1 MRQTSPSQDLEARF
15 SVFLNPIRDLT
26 KNWEVDIAKYLEEYL
41 EELAEVQI
49 TFDGGETM
57 MNFAEAAMLIQGS
70 ATVYSKKVEFL
81 WQMVLQMLDLL
92 SSRRSVEMGGPAGG
106 KDLGGGGGGKAI
118 LDASIEF
125 QSVDNIREGRN
136 INMREEDE
144 VEEEEDYRRKNFKF
158 MPATPLHLVEKEGE
172 KSQYRINLLMKNS
185 EVFGAK
191 DDFRINR
198 SYVTPMGMLCLE
210 VPAEI
215 LREAANVL
223 FVPPTVPEP
232 QKENAEAGEKLA
244 EPGSNKE
251 IPFTPMDPPAAELFP
266 PEPNVPQGPVE
277 AEADDDV
284 GVEAD
289 DGAVDL
295 DDDLGPPLQE
305 EEQPMEVEKE
315 VEEKKDKSK
324 DQENNINNNLTV
336 IDLPNGRYGL
346 RRRGGQEKEVIAKLT
361 LTDTWKPQDPHA
373 VTPAKRPIR
382 AGRLRKPLPCTCH
395 RTTPS
400 RSRPKKAK
408 SKENKENTEDDE
420 KKVEKSL
427 PSIETFVTNGIVDTS
442 SKNRKVPL
450 ELQEEAESEAA
461 KRLELSKKKRVKELL
476 KDGIAADPEEAAQKV
491 LEETQEKQRI
501 EKELDDPVDCDGAA
515 DLDFEDLPAP
525 PMFFPEPHDG
535 TRDVEGGSGNKRLNE
550 SQFDE
555 PGSDYE
561 ALVQKWVADYITTAQ
576 GQVNS
581 SELARRVNKWRE
593 NITPKLNEEEGRKTF
608 DIHSYGSQVL
618 SYFPENGRKQTVP
631 FSQIAQNH
639 DTKEVSRLFLSCLM
653 LANTYNIELSEE
665 EPGDF
670 AMDCLHLTLLSRVRH
685 HEELEEYAAPSQ
697 ASPSRRKGRTKGKS
711 ATEDD
716 LDVYPADP
724 SPICADI
731 TQKTLGDNFQIS
743 SKQSKKGKVKT
754 KR

>member
-92 SSRRSVEMGGPAGG
+92 SSRRSVEMGGPAG
-106 KDLGGGGGGKAI
+106 KDLGGGAGGKSI

-144 VEEEEDYRRKNFKF
+144 LEEDDDYRHKNFKF

-185 EVFGAK
+185 EMFGTK

-223 FVPPTVPEP
+223 FVSPTVPEP
-232 QKENAEAGEKLA
+232 QKENAEAGERLT
-244 EPGSNKE
+244 EPESDKE
-251 IPFTPMDPPAAELFP
+251 IPVTPLDPPAAELFP
-266 PEPNVPQGPVE
+266 PVPDVPLGPVE

-284 GVEAD
+284 GIDAD

-295 DDDLGPPLQE
+295 DDDLGPAIQE

-315 VEEKKDKSK
+315 GEEKKDKSK
-324 DQENNINNNLTV
+324 DQENINNNLTV

-346 RRRGGQEKEVIAKLT
+346 RRRGGQEKEVVAKLK

-408 SKENKENTEDDE
+408 NKENKENTEDAE

-476 KDGIAADPEEAAQKV
+476 KEGIAADPEEAAQKV
-491 LEETQEKQRI
+491 LEENQEKQRI
-501 EKELDDPVDCDGAA
+501 EKELDDPVDCDGVA
-515 DLDFEDLPAP
+515 DLDFDDLPAP
-525 PMFFPEPHDG
+525 PMFLPEPHDG

-581 SELARRVNKWRE
+581 SELARRVNKWRD
-593 NITPKLNEEEGRKTF
+593 NITPKLNEEEERKTF

-639 DTKEVSRLFLSCLM
+639 DSKEVSRLFLSCLM

-716 LDVYPADP
+716 LDVYPGDP

>member
-92 SSRRSVEMGGPAGG
+92 SSRRGVEMGGPAGG

-144 VEEEEDYRRKNFKF
+144 LEEDDDYRHKHFKF

-185 EVFGAK
+185 EMFGAK

-223 FVPPTVPEP
+223 FVSSAVPEP
-232 QKENAEAGEKLA
+232 QKENVEAGERLTGP
-244 EPGSNKE
+244 ESDKE
-251 IPFTPMDPPAAELFP
+251 IPVTQVDPPAAELFP
-266 PEPNVPQGPVE
+266 SEPDVPLGPVE
-277 AEADDDV
+277 AEADDGD
-284 GVEAD
+284 GIDAD

-295 DDDLGPPLQE
+295 DNDLGPAIQE

-315 VEEKKDKSK
+315 GEEKKDKSK

-346 RRRGGQEKEVIAKLT
+346 RRRGGQEKEVIAKLK

-395 RTTPS
+395 RTAPS

-408 SKENKENTEDDE
+408 NKENKENTEDDE

-476 KDGIAADPEEAAQKV
+476 KDGIATDPEEAAQKV
-491 LEETQEKQRI
+491 LEENQEKQRI
-501 EKELDDPVDCDGAA
+501 EKELDDPVDCDGVA

-525 PMFFPEPHDG
+525 PMFLPEPHDG

-593 NITPKLNEEEGRKTF
+593 NITPKLNEEEGRRTF

-639 DTKEVSRLFLSCLM
+639 DSKEVSRLFLSCLM

-711 ATEDD
+711 ATEDG
-716 LDVYPADP
+716 LDVYPGDP

-731 TQKTLGDNFQIS
+731 TQKTLGDNFQIR